1 MLVITPVKYRVN
13 VERSESLWT
22 DTVHSYVPLSDVS
35 LQEYLQYSHHL
46 PKRWSLPGLCVPALQ
61 HRLVDSV
68 RAVLQWATLRWLN
81 LYWAGRYN
89 STPSNTPWVCMR
101 KGCVHIPLFKIL
113 DCPCWYCMQVHSQ
126 LRPFL
131 TLSSRTWGGAYVIQ
145 HNCVMFCRPDTN
157 MQVSWFSKGL
167 MVCICNVYAL

>member
-1 MLVITPVKYRVN
+1 MHIIKRNVPFINSLNSCHAMLVITPVKYRVN

-35 LQEYLQYSHHL
+35 LQEYLQYAHHL

-61 HRLVDSV
+61 HTLVDSV
-68 RAVLQWATLRWLN
+68 RTVLQWATLRWLD

-101 KGCVHIPLFKIL
+101 KGCVHIPLPKIS
-113 DCPCWYCMQVHSQ
+113 VST
-126 LRPFL
+126 RPSDTVCRF
-131 TLSSRTWGGAYVIQ
+131 TLSSDLSLPSPQEHEG
-145 HNCVMFCRPDTN
+145 C
-157 MQVSWFSKGL
+157 L
-167 MVCICNVYAL
+167 CNTA